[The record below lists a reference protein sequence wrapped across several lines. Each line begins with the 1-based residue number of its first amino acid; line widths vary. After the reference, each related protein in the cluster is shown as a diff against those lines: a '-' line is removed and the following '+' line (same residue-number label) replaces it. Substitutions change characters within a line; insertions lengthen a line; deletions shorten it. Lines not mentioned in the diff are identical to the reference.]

1 MSLISALE
9 SLDSNNLVRVQGRVV
24 AVTGVLVEAEGLA
37 LPVGAECTIEL
48 RSGEKG
54 LAEVVGFSGDRTH
67 ILPESGIDGIG
78 PRDVVVH
85 DGEVPNIPVS
95 QHLLGRVIDA
105 RGNPIDGLGP
115 IPGTVRVPINN
126 EPIHALKRQLIEDS
140 VATGVRA
147 IDGVLTAGRGQ
158 RMGIFSGSGVGK
170 STLLGMIARNT
181 ELPIRVIALIG
192 ERGREVREFVERDLG
207 PEGLANSVVVVATS
221 DEAAVLRLR
230 AARVATAIAEWFRD
244 QQKDVLL
251 MVDSLT
257 RVALAQ
263 REVGLSAGEPPTTK
277 GYTPSVFAMLP
288 KLLERTGP
296 GTVGSITAFY
306 SVLVEADDQN
316 DPIGDAVRGILDG
329 QIWLS
334 RDLASKGWFPPIDP
348 CASRSRTMP
357 AVTTEEHLKAAR
369 AMTASISVYSEIEDM
384 IRLGAYKKGHDLRSD
399 RSVELRPLIESFL
412 KQTPEEK
419 SDFHTTVSALE
430 ALVAEDSSENT
441 L

>member
-24 AVTGVLVEAEGLA
+24 AVTGVLVEAEGLS
-37 LPVGAECTIEL
+37 LPVGAECTIEM
-48 RSGEKG
+48 RSGEKV

-348 CASRSRTMP
+348 CVSRSRTMP
-357 AVTTEEHLKAAR
+357 AVTTKEHLKAAR

-419 SDFHTTVSALE
+419 SDFHVTVSALE
-430 ALVAEDSSENT
+430 ALVAEDSSEST